1 MKPLIIRQMGYV
13 TDDLEASASA
23 WVKTMGAGPFF
34 TLPDMGF
41 QSWTYLGEPQE
52 MTLDIAFGQVGDMM
66 IELIRPNGPWPN
78 VYGASMPRGRVPHHH
93 GVLVED
99 VEASARLMSGQAIT
113 RAELSP
119 ETELRYFDCRDQT
132 GLFIELITDNEES
145 RGFFAASIAA
155 ANSWDGKTD
164 PIRPFLPGEN

>member
-13 TDDLEASASA
+13 TDDIEASALA

-34 TLPDMGF
+34 VLPGMGF

-78 VYGASMPRGRVPHHH
+78 VYGNSMPTGCMPHHH
-93 GVLVED
+93 GVLVGD
-99 VEASARLMSGQAIT
+99 VEASARSMSGEAIT
-113 RAELSP
+113 RAELSAD
-119 ETELRYFDCRDQT
+119 TELRYFDCRDKT
-132 GLFIELITDNEES
+132 GLFIELITDNDES
-145 RGFFAASIAA
+145 RGFFAASIEAA
-155 ANSWDGKTD
+155 DSWDGKSD
-164 PIRPFLPGEN
+164 PVRPFLPGES

>member
-1 MKPLIIRQMGYV
+1 MKPLKIRQLGYV
-13 TDDLEASASA
+13 TDDIEASALA

-34 TLPDMGF
+34 IMPDMGF

-52 MTLDIAFGQVGDMM
+52 MTLDIAFGQIGDMM

-78 VYGASMPRGRVPHHH
+78 VYGKSMPTGCVPHHH
-93 GVLVED
+93 GVLVEE
-99 VEASARLMSGQAIT
+99 VEASSGSMSGEAVT
-113 RAELSP
+113 RAELSAD
-119 ETELRYFDCRDQT
+119 TELRYFDCREQT

-145 RGFFAASIAA
+145 RGFFAASIEA

-164 PIRPFLPGEN
+164 PVRPFSSGEN